1 MRDIRIDFPRPRDS
15 PCKVERAREGSLT
28 LGPRE
33 AIRGPAERVP
43 ICAQERVL
51 LLHPKPR
58 VLVAHHVHDAFT
70 GVS

>member
-1 MRDIRIDFPRPRDS
+1 MWDIHIDLPRPRDS
-15 PCKVERAREGSLT
+15 PCKAERVREGSLT
-28 LGPRE
+28 LGPRK
-33 AIRGPAERVP
+33 AIGGPAERVP

-58 VLVAHHVHDAFT
+58 VLVAHHVHDALT